1 MYIVPNMKSLILV
14 LFTVLL
20 LTAIL
25 SDGKQERQ
33 MLHISL
39 LTIKFDKTDA
49 TFTVNYNM
57 DNLPKMYILL
67 LGSKSLEPK
76 IKSVFSNFD
85 YEIVKMDQDKAILR
99 VTNVSRLDKG
109 YYLHESRKFGE
120 TIDTVYIYTP
130 DSPRAKE
137 FSSINST
144 PYFFYR
150 S

>member
-1 MYIVPNMKSLILV
+1 MKSLIFV

-33 MLHISL
+33 TLHISSL
-39 LTIKFDKTDA
+39 IINFDKTDA

-76 IKSVFSNFD
+76 IRSVFSNFD
-85 YEIVKMDQDKAILR
+85 YEIVKMDQDKATLR
-99 VTNVSRLDKG
+99 VKNVSRLDKG
-109 YYLHESRKFGE
+109 YYLHDSRKFGE
-120 TIDTVYIYTP
+120 TIDTVYIYTT

-137 FSSINST
+137 YSMINST
-144 PYFFYR
+144 PPFFYR

>member
-1 MYIVPNMKSLILV
+1 MKSLILV

-33 MLHISL
+33 MLHISS

-49 TFTVNYNM
+49 EFTVNYNM